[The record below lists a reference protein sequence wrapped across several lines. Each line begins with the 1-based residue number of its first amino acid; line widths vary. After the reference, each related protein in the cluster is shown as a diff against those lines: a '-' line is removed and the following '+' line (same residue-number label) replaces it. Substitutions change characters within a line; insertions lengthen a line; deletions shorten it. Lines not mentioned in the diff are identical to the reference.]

1 MSCIKRQAED
11 FVEFC
16 EEKWPY
22 LLKELGSVDVSL
34 EYFGILSEIKKRD
47 YSKLRRKI
55 EDELEIETK
64 NHIIHYNYD
73 DDNGE
78 MYIIVTRK
86 IKMIELKDFYY
97 ECVEKIKK
105 EFDLKNVHT

>member
-16 EEKWPY
+16 EENWSY
-22 LLKELGSVDVSL
+22 LLKELGRIEVNPA
-34 EYFGILSEIKKRD
+34 YFEILSKIKNKD
-47 YSKLRRKI
+47 YSKLKRKI
-55 EDELEIETK
+55 EDDSRIETK
-64 NHIIHYNYD
+64 NYTIHY
-73 DDNGE
+73 DDNDDGE